1 MACQVDEK
9 SILVLKKNHFMVH
22 GRFPSRLG
30 SFSIPGISSKPQKT
44 LFFENTVTGS
54 CTNLFPPGAEYEW
67 RSSGFQFWEKKKKHL
82 RSFSRLITL

>member
-1 MACQVDEK
+1 MAD
-9 SILVLKKNHFMVH
+9 SLPDLDLF
-22 GRFPSRLG
+22 
-30 SFSIPGISSKPQKT
+30 PGISSKPQNNAVEKIQ
-44 LFFENTVTGS
+44 NTGF